1 MGFLNL
7 RVTEIYRKL
16 DIIDV
21 LMISCTIVEASQT
34 LKIQS
39 ECMFTYIITL
49 SAKAETEYLKSSA
62 VASGT
67 QRFNIKRDSIATY
80 IITLVI

>member
-21 LMISCTIVEASQT
+21 LMISCTIVEASQI
-34 LKIQS
+34 LKIQ
-39 ECMFTYIITL
+39 CIFTYIITL

-67 QRFNIKRDSIATY
+67 QRFNIQRDSIATY

>member
-34 LKIQS
+34 LKIQ
-39 ECMFTYIITL
+39 CIFTYIITL

-67 QRFNIKRDSIATY
+67 QRFNIQRDSIATY

>member
-34 LKIQS
+34 LKIQ
-39 ECMFTYIITL
+39 CIFTYIITL

-67 QRFNIKRDSIATY
+67 QRFNIQRDSIATY
-80 IITLVI
+80 IISLLI

>member
-34 LKIQS
+34 LKIQ
-39 ECMFTYIITL
+39 CIFTYIITL

-67 QRFNIKRDSIATY
+67 QRFNIQRDSIATY
-80 IITLVI
+80 IITLLI